1 MGDSQVKLVIE
12 VGFAESYDDLVV
24 DAQLWLD
31 GMQSV
36 CVVIL
41 TKYYE
46 FPPFRNPV
54 GDLREEDIEQLQFPD
69 TSAIKLSAF
78 NMQGEYGPVI
88 YHGYT
93 WAGRLSEAF
102 IKVWMRNSET
112 GLAEKS
118 GNRMVSV
125 SSIGVWLNDSI
136 VYYRISFPRMY

>member
-12 VGFAESYDDLVV
+12 VGFAESYDDLVA

-78 NMQGEYGPVI
+78 NMQGEYRPVV
-88 YHGYT
+88 YNRYT
-93 WAGRLSEAF
+93 
-102 IKVWMRNSET
+102 
-112 GLAEKS
+112 
-118 GNRMVSV
+118 
-125 SSIGVWLNDSI
+125 
-136 VYYRISFPRMY
+136 